1 MSELNSRLMVGW
13 VQHRRFSPV
22 HHKLNYPL
30 FMASIDLDELEQLEQ
45 KVWGFGFKWWHW
57 ARFHRADY
65 LGEGC
70 MKTALQNK
78 VHELTGTRLTGK
90 VTAVC
95 HLRYLGIYFSPVNFY
110 YLYDESGEW
119 KYLLAEVSNT
129 PWNERHYYA
138 VPSHPGINNK
148 AWTHEKAF
156 HVSPFNPISQQYVWR
171 LKPLEQR
178 LFVHL
183 ACHRQQKEFDAS
195 LSMKAQKFSSKNL
208 LKLLIKTP
216 LMAVK
221 VTVGIYWHA
230 LKLWI
235 KGAPFYSHPKSN
247 KTPLESSMH
256 NEEH

>member
-70 MKTALQNK
+70 LKTALQNK

-110 YLYDESGEW
+110 YLYDESEEW

-183 ACHRQQKEFDAS
+183 ACHRQKKEFDAS
-195 LSMKAQKFSSKNL
+195 LSMKAQQFSSKNL

-247 KTPLESSMH
+247 KTSLDSSMH